1 MVTGYKTYIL
11 GLAVTLLGVLQTDP
25 NFQALLGT
33 HMGIVT
39 SVIGVLI
46 MVMRTF
52 TTTPPLQSTP
62 ATTATT
68 TSTTTTTAPVAAV
81 PTATVAVNSD
91 GSTTTL

>member
-11 GLAVTLLGVLQTDP
+11 GLAVTMLGVLQSDP
-25 NFQALLGT
+25 NFQALLGS

-39 SVIGVLI
+39 SIIGVLI

-62 ATTATT
+62 AATATVTSTT
-68 TSTTTTTAPVAAV
+68 TSTSPAAV
-81 PTATVAVNSD
+81 AVASETVGTA
-91 GSTTTL
+91 L